1 MFLKC
6 FAGTKTEPK
15 IDTSVSYATL
25 PKTRGKA
32 GRLSA
37 DNATLNVAGVLQRA
51 SQTGGSAQNLPS
63 ETTETG
69 LASSQQKRKPVGR
82 VQSYRMQ
89 TESSLAKLS
98 AAGSSDPLSS
108 KVTTR
113 RSGPPAPTSKYQS
126 APSLLDSEGGGDE
139 ENDREGE
146 ENDFN
151 PADEIR
157 SMKDRIVALTKTRQ
171 FSPVP
176 ENENEPRIRS
186 AFASSSDAS
195 HSNTLASD
203 IMSTSLTGIG
213 IDRNANRDPM
223 PPPLTTEVPNS
234 IHTQF
239 MMKATKYRRSA
250 QPDISLSQ
258 AKNILMAKSLPSAE
272 PSPATSARVREN
284 FDASPL
290 DLPVRDTDASGK
302 RFDLK
307 VSSSTMKS
315 VTTIGRLA
323 MTPAQKSPTS
333 PETGGTPADE
343 HSESTPSPKIIKIGR
358 CTSPLRPLSTG
369 PTEERHFGYG
379 QRRVLPAEPKL
390 PKEVTQE
397 AAIATSTT
405 ADTST
410 SVSKTT
416 SGSQSGSSPAV
427 THVKS
432 GAAALGRSSPFKMLL
447 ASPDADTTS
456 AWMKKA
462 QLMQQ
467 QWEHRKKGTSS
478 GGETTPEATA
488 TSTGIINEIERH
500 CEELRMTEHDKKA
513 TRPTRLSSSSLVL
526 LTTRPVA
533 EDNEVAEKSDA
544 EIAKEQWG
552 RASQIKLQPRHS
564 SAKDAATFSP
574 STMRRSLSSSTS
586 ASVDRES
593 VMSQTLE
600 PVVSGAAVDG
610 ESKETSSL
618 KLHRS
623 GLPDTDPNDSYFP
636 KEGEPDVVGSQS
648 FQSAMSQVKP
658 ISR

>member
-1 MFLKC
+1 MFLKR
-6 FAGTKTEPK
+6 FTGTKTEPK
-15 IDTSVSYATL
+15 VDTSVSYATL

-98 AAGSSDPLSS
+98 AADALPS

-126 APSLLDSEGGGDE
+126 APSLLDSEGGEE
-139 ENDREGE
+139 ENYREGE

-157 SMKDRIVALTKTRQ
+157 SMKDRIVAMTKTRQ

-186 AFASSSDAS
+186 AFASSFDAS

-258 AKNILMAKSLPSAE
+258 AKNILMGKSLPSAE
-272 PSPATSARVREN
+272 PSPATSAKVREN

-302 RFDLK
+302 RFDHK

-343 HSESTPSPKIIKIGR
+343 HSESTPSPKIVKIGR

-369 PTEERHFGYG
+369 PNEDRHFGYG
-379 QRRVLPAEPKL
+379 QRRTLPAEPKL

-405 ADTST
+405 ADTSA

-416 SGSQSGSSPAV
+416 SGSQSASSSAV

-447 ASPDADTTS
+447 ASPEADTTH

-500 CEELRMTEHDKKA
+500 CEELRMTDHEKKA

-533 EDNEVAEKSDA
+533 EDNEEVAEKSDA

-564 SAKDAATFSP
+564 SAKDTTTFSP
-574 STMRRSLSSSTS
+574 LTMRRSLSSSAS

-593 VMSQTLE
+593 VTSQTLE
-600 PVVSGAAVDG
+600 PVVSSTAVDS
-610 ESKETSSL
+610 ESKETSSW
-618 KLHRS
+618 KLRQS
-623 GLPDTDPNDSYFP
+623 GLLDTDPNDSYFP